1 MLIISGSERVERERE
16 ARFGPMSS
24 RAWRKLEFKLL
35 RSFICEEYLCI
46 RTKIISKLSEVQT
59 RGGENP
65 ILLESCQKKNT
76 IVFLQDHTCAKLKLS
91 NLAEFSAERN
101 LFEQHLLTHNHYT
114 KIGNFSTI

>member
-1 MLIISGSERVERERE
+1 MLIVSGSERVERERE
-16 ARFGPMSS
+16 ARFGPRSS

-35 RSFICEEYLCI
+35 RSFVCEEYLCI

-59 RGGENP
+59 RGGGGG
-65 ILLESCQKKNT
+65 ESYSTRIMSKKNT

-101 LFEQHLLTHNHYT
+101 LFE
-114 KIGNFSTI
+114 

>member
-59 RGGENP
+59 RGGG
-65 ILLESCQKKNT
+65 ESYSARIMSKKNT

-101 LFEQHLLTHNHYT
+101 LFE
-114 KIGNFSTI
+114 

>member
-1 MLIISGSERVERERE
+1 MLIVSGSERVERERE

-59 RGGENP
+59 GGGGGRIQFYLNHV
-65 ILLESCQKKNT
+65 KKK
-76 IVFLQDHTCAKLKLS
+76 IQL
-91 NLAEFSAERN
+91 FSYKT
-101 LFEQHLLTHNHYT
+101 THVQ
-114 KIGNFSTI
+114 S

>member
-1 MLIISGSERVERERE
+1 MLIVSGSERVERERE

-59 RGGENP
+59 RGGG
-65 ILLESCQKKNT
+65 ESYSARIMSKK
-76 IVFLQDHTCAKLKLS
+76 IQL
-91 NLAEFSAERN
+91 FSYKT
-101 LFEQHLLTHNHYT
+101 THVQ
-114 KIGNFSTI
+114 S

>member
-1 MLIISGSERVERERE
+1 MLIVLGSERVERERE
-16 ARFGPMSS
+16 TRFGPMSS

-59 RGGENP
+59 RGGG
-65 ILLESCQKKNT
+65 ESYSARIMSKKNT

-101 LFEQHLLTHNHYT
+101 LFE
-114 KIGNFSTI
+114 

>member
-16 ARFGPMSS
+16 TRFCPMSS

-59 RGGENP
+59 RGGGENP
-65 ILLESCQKKNT
+65 ILLESCQKKYNCFPTRPHMCKAET
-76 IVFLQDHTCAKLKLS
+76 IKPS
-91 NLAEFSAERN
+91 
-101 LFEQHLLTHNHYT
+101 
-114 KIGNFSTI
+114 

>member
-1 MLIISGSERVERERE
+1 MLIVSGSERVERERE
-16 ARFGPMSS
+16 ARFGPRSS

-35 RSFICEEYLCI
+35 RSFVCEEYLCI

-59 RGGENP
+59 RGGGK
-65 ILLESCQKKNT
+65 ESYSTRIMSKKNT

-101 LFEQHLLTHNHYT
+101 LFE
-114 KIGNFSTI
+114 

>member
-1 MLIISGSERVERERE
+1 MLIVLGSERVERERE

-59 RGGENP
+59 RGGGENP

-91 NLAEFSAERN
+91 HLAEFSAERN
-101 LFEQHLLTHNHYT
+101 LFE
-114 KIGNFSTI
+114 

>member
-1 MLIISGSERVERERE
+1 MLIVSGSERVERERE
-16 ARFGPMSS
+16 ARFGPRSS
-24 RAWRKLEFKLL
+24 RAWRKLEFNLL

-59 RGGENP
+59 RGGGG
-65 ILLESCQKKNT
+65 ESYSTRIMSKKNT

-101 LFEQHLLTHNHYT
+101 LFE
-114 KIGNFSTI
+114 

>member
-1 MLIISGSERVERERE
+1 MLIVLGSERVERERE
-16 ARFGPMSS
+16 ARFGPRSS

-59 RGGENP
+59 RGGGGENP

-76 IVFLQDHTCAKLKLS
+76 IVFLQDHTYAKLKLS

-101 LFEQHLLTHNHYT
+101 LFE
-114 KIGNFSTI
+114 

>member
-1 MLIISGSERVERERE
+1 MLIILESERVERERE

-76 IVFLQDHTCAKLKLS
+76 IVFLQDHTSAKLKQS
-91 NLAEFSAERN
+91 NPAEFSAERN
-101 LFEQHLLTHNHYT
+101 LFE
-114 KIGNFSTI
+114 